1 MCISNCEDCDG
12 GHQIARR
19 IENSLKEI
27 KKELPVSNEVVDT
40 VKLTDELKRK
50 EKEMEELK
58 KRKEKE
64 IEDLKR
70 QLAMRENKRK
80 RR

>member
-1 MCISNCEDCDG
+1 MGSSVHDILATSTKSNSNGRAKSSGMD
-12 GHQIARR
+12 RS
-19 IENSLKEI
+19 NS
-27 KKELPVSNEVVDT
+27 D
-40 VKLTDELKRK
+40 
-50 EKEMEELK
+50 
-58 KRKEKE
+58 KE